1 MAKLRIQRCAMKAA
15 KIEPKKGADNIFE
28 AVINPESYS
37 HNFGLKYSGT
47 MGRGDNAIGKLGPI
61 PKYAMADPEKVSF
74 SITVDGTGVV
84 PDKKKQTV
92 AQQIEKLRK
101 IVYDYDGDEH
111 EPTAVKI
118 MWGKGLK
125 SFFGRLTSMS
135 MDYTLFH
142 PNGEALRAKIKMDFI
157 EARTEAQEA
166 LEAKRRSPDLT
177 HIVQVQQ
184 GDTLP
189 VLCDRIYKD
198 AGTYLAVA
206 AYNELD
212 SVRDLVP
219 DTLLRFPPLAVL
231 TQSPEAHYG

>member
-1 MAKLRIQRCAMKAA
+1 MAKLRIQRCKMGKS
-15 KIEPKKGADNIFE
+15 KIEPKKGPANIFE

-37 HNFGLKYSGT
+37 HNFGLNYTGT
-47 MGRGDNAIGKLGPI
+47 MGQGENPIGSSAPV
-61 PKYAMADPEKVSF
+61 PKYAMAEPEKVSF
-74 SITVDGTGVV
+74 SIIVDGTGVV

-92 AQQIEKLRK
+92 AKQIEQLRK

-125 SFFGRLTSMS
+125 AFFGRLTSMS

-166 LEAKRRSPDLT
+166 LEAKRKSPDLT
-177 HIVQVQQ
+177 HVVQVVD

-189 VLCDRIYKD
+189 MLCHRIYKD
-198 AGTYLAVA
+198 AGKYLEIA
-206 AYNELD
+206 ALNGLD
-212 SVRDLVP
+212 NFRSLTP
-219 DTLLRFPPLAVL
+219 GTLLRFPPMR
-231 TQSPEAHYG
+231 